1 MRTQRIAYSGL
12 AAGSE
17 HSVALTVDGGVFSWG
32 SSRCGQ
38 LGHGSANKETMPRRV
53 TELMGTVVSQA
64 GLAIKYPPKKHLK
77 NTLKMF
83 FLGFSKFLIFL

>member
-1 MRTQRIAYSGL
+1 MRTLRTQRIAYSGL

-38 LGHGSANKETMPRRV
+38 LGHGSTNKV
-53 TELMGTVVSQA
+53 TSVADPGSGGFLTLGS
-64 GLAIKYPPKKHLK
+64 GIRKRFFPDPKA
-77 NTLKMF
+77 
-83 FLGFSKFLIFL
+83 IFLRA